1 MAKNKQISK
10 HGKEKAE
17 NRKNNGTYSVKLPT
31 SKLLERS
38 NR

>member
-1 MAKNKQISK
+1 MRKNRQINKQR
-10 HGKEKAE
+10 KEKAE
-17 NRKNNGTYSVKLPT
+17 NRKNGTYSVKLPT